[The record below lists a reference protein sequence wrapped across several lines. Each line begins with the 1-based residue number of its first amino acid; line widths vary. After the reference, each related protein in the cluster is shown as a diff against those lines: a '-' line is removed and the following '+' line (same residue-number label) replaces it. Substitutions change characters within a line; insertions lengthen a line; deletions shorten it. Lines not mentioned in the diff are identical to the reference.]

1 MPGLVE
7 DSLLSVQWW
16 APLAANFGEAGI
28 QHQWFATCVSFFVF
42 VVDVDVDVEDEDDD
56 DDADDADAGAGGG
69 GDGSG
74 GDCMWDYVRD
84 DPTHHVH
91 LPGGGGLLTYASLN
105 CREPR

>member
-1 MPGLVE
+1 M
-7 DSLLSVQWW
+7 
-16 APLAANFGEAGI
+16 
-28 QHQWFATCVSFFVF
+28 
-42 VVDVDVDVEDEDDD
+42 VDVDVDVEDED